1 MPETTLGKAR
11 EMEIINQV
19 LSVLFVLSLLGG
31 TLWWL
36 RRKGPVRFGIR
47 GRRKAAGARLE
58 AVDRLP
64 LTAQHALHLVRVAD
78 RAVLVAVHGA
88 GCTML
93 ESRPWDEVAAT
104 GSSPETAIR
113 GVGR

>member
-1 MPETTLGKAR
+1 
-11 EMEIINQV
+11 MEIVNQV
-19 LSVLFVLSLLGG
+19 LAVLLVLGLLGA

-36 RRKGPVRFGIR
+36 KKKSPVRLGVC
-47 GRRKAAGARLE
+47 GRRRRDDAKLE
-58 AVDRLP
+58 AIERLP

-93 ESRPWDEVAAT
+93 ESRPWEEVA
-104 GSSPETAIR
+104 ETARPSAMSIPGGNR
-113 GVGR
+113 